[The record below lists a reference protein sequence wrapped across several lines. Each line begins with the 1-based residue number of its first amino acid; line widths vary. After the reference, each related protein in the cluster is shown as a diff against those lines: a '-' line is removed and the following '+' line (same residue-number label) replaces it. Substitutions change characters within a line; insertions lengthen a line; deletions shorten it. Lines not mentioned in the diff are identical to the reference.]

1 VRLPHPAG
9 DQLRVLRP
17 EVDDED
23 RSLGQWVTTRSAF
36 CSSLRVA

>member
-1 VRLPHPAG
+1 VELAHPAC

-23 RSLGQWVTTRSAF
+23 EVG
-36 CSSLRVA
+36 